1 MHIKLKNVNW
11 KEVYIYLLIISAFI
25 SISVFEVFVVIGL
38 LWVIFEVFKKK
49 KEIFKGNFRYPLVIY
64 SGVTVVSTALYAPK
78 MFIKSLEEGI
88 FQLLYFLDVKSDKEQ
103 IKKIIYLFLT
113 IGIILSFVVLYFY
126 ITKHKIKPIWGGAFE
141 VGQFFGMFS
150 LMAFFV
156 SVYCYKQK
164 SKKTF
169 LFFAVFLF
177 FFAILIFAHKRSP
190 LLGYLVVAY
199 LSIIVLY
206 KNKLFPK
213 ALFWGFNILLTISLI
228 GGYIY
233 LSKTD
238 KRFKTFNEM
247 IIGEK
252 PFSSKTLDIAAS
264 GRVRIAKDAILII
277 KNDIKNHR
285 WTNVLI
291 GHGIR
296 SGYYLPHKYS
306 WKSLTKYESIFILS
320 EFIEKGLIGLLA
332 ILAIFFLAF
341 KKFLTVKIQNVEDVF
356 ILGIFVPLLI
366 HLVGSIFTFFWD
378 ALLPM
383 YLLLFKIGEMYF
395 DSKKM

>member
-1 MHIKLKNVNW
+1 MNKTSLQQI
-11 KEVYIYLLIISAFI
+11 YIFLLILSAFI
-25 SISVFEVFVVIGL
+25 SISVFEVFVIIGL
-38 LWVIFEVFKKK
+38 LWVLF
-49 KEIFKGNFRYPLVIY
+49 EIFKKRKELFKGSFRYPLVIY
-64 SGVTVVSTALYAPK
+64 SGVTVASTALYAPK
-78 MFIKSLEEGI
+78 MFIKSIEEGI
-88 FQLLYFLDVKSDKEQ
+88 FQLLYFFDIRPDKEQ

-113 IGIILSFVVLYFY
+113 IGIILSFVVFYFY
-126 ITKHKIKPIWGGAFE
+126 FTKHDIKPIWGGAFE

-156 SVYCYKQK
+156 FVYYYKLR
-164 SKKTF
+164 SKKFF
-169 LFFAVFLF
+169 LFFTLFLF

-206 KNKLFPK
+206 KNKMFPK
-213 ALFWGFNILLTISLI
+213 IWFWGLNFLLTVSLI

-238 KRFKTFNEM
+238 HRFKTFNEM
-247 IIGEK
+247 IIGKK
-252 PFSSKTLDIAAS
+252 PFSSKTLNKVAS
-264 GRVRIAKDAILII
+264 GRIGIGKDAILII
-277 KNDIKNHR
+277 KDDIKNHR
-285 WTNVLI
+285 WINLLI

-296 SGYYLPHKYS
+296 SGYYLPHVYS
-306 WKSLTKYESIFILS
+306 WKELKRYESIFILT

-341 KKFLTVKIQNVEDVF
+341 KKFLTFKIQNVEDIF
-356 ILGIFVPLLI
+356 ILGIFIPLLI

-395 DSKKM
+395 GREER